1 MARKSLT
8 IAALFG
14 SDAFLGAV
22 LPFARTQVAVHA
34 ILVANVLVWTF
45 FSFAWYRFDSEDR
58 GFPRRWFLNAMI
70 ISMSAFAFPYYLFR
84 TRGFAGGVLGSSLA
98 LAIFLGS
105 AVVGIVAAILSALIR
120 GA

>member
-14 SDAFLGAV
+14 SDACLGAI
-22 LPFARTQVAVHA
+22 LPFARTAGAVHV
-34 ILVANVLVWTF
+34 IFVANVLIWTF
-45 FSFAWYRFDSEDR
+45 FVFTWYRFDSEDR

-84 TRGFAGGVLGSSLA
+84 TRGFARGILGSSLA
-98 LAIFLGS
+98 LGIFVGS
-105 AVVGIVAAILSALIR
+105 AAVGITAAILSALIR